1 METRRTFLLAG
12 AGVGLSAVGGVR
24 LTLGQSERPPALE
37 KELVAEFVG
46 VCHRDVDRARE
57 LLDREPALIRAAHD
71 WGGGDFETGLG
82 AAAHTGRAPIARLLL
97 DRGAPM
103 DLFAAAML
111 GELGIVKAVIEG
123 MPEQARAL
131 GPHGIS
137 LMRHARAGRAEAV
150 VAYLEGVVGE

>member
-1 METRRTFLLAG
+1 METRRTFLA
-12 AGVGLSAVGGVR
+12 AGVGVGLGVVGGGR
-24 LTLGQSERPPALE
+24 LAVGQSEKPPALD

-46 VCHRDVDRARE
+46 VCHRDLDRATE

-82 AAAHTGRAPIARLLL
+82 AAAHTGRKPIARLLL

-111 GELGIVKAVIEG
+111 GELGVVRSVIEG

-137 LMRHARAGRAEAV
+137 LMRHARARAVER
-150 VAYLEGVVGE
+150 